1 MIIFLINQT
10 IYNIIMEKLIRK
22 ILKEM
27 EEEKELSNLKETL
40 LGYISTVGVL
50 ETIKMVGDID
60 IFNEIIPDYFSKKSH
75 KIDLINELVNANDP
89 DGYIYFYELIN
100 SDISLGQVD
109 SYENGDGHTF
119 EQYILSVG
127 DGSVLISVYEYD
139 EDGNMY
145 DESVDNYR
153 VSLKKLPYNELN
165 KVFEVLVDYY
175 L

>member
-1 MIIFLINQT
+1 V
-10 IYNIIMEKLIRK
+10 
-22 ILKEM
+22 
-27 EEEKELSNLKETL
+27 EEEKKLTNLKETL
-40 LGYISTVGVL
+40 MGYISTVGVL

-60 IFNEIIPDYFSKKSH
+60 IFNEIVPDYFSKKSH

-139 EDGNMY
+139 EEGDMY
-145 DESVDNYR
+145 DESVDSYR
-153 VSLKKLPYNELN
+153 VSLKKLPNNELN

>member
-1 MIIFLINQT
+1 MKQLI
-10 IYNIIMEKLIRK
+10 KK
-22 ILKEM
+22 ILKEV
-27 EEEKELSNLKETL
+27 EEEKELTNLKETL
-40 LGYISTVGVL
+40 MGYISTVGVL

-60 IFNEIIPDYFSKKSH
+60 IFNEIVPDYFSKKSH

-127 DGSVLISVYEYD
+127 DGSVLISIYEYD
-139 EDGNMY
+139 EEGDMY
-145 DESVDNYR
+145 DESVDSYR
-153 VSLKKLPYNELN
+153 VSLGKLPNNELN

>member
-1 MIIFLINQT
+1 
-10 IYNIIMEKLIRK
+10 MERLIRK
-22 ILKEM
+22 ILKEV
-27 EEEKELSNLKETL
+27 EEEKKLTNLKETL
-40 LGYISTVGVL
+40 MGYISTVGVL

-139 EDGNMY
+139 EDGIMY
-145 DESVDNYR
+145 DDSVDNYR
-153 VSLKKLPYNELN
+153 VSLKKLPNNELN
-165 KVFEVLVDYY
+165 KVFKVLVDYY

>member
-1 MIIFLINQT
+1 
-10 IYNIIMEKLIRK
+10 MEKLIRK

>member
-1 MIIFLINQT
+1 
-10 IYNIIMEKLIRK
+10 MEKLIRK
-22 ILKEM
+22 ILKEV
-27 EEEKELSNLKETL
+27 EEEKKLTNLKETL
-40 LGYISTVGVL
+40 MGYISTVGVL

-60 IFNEIIPDYFSKKSH
+60 IFNEIVPDYFSKKSH

-139 EDGNMY
+139 EDGIMY
-145 DESVDNYR
+145 DDSVDNYR
-153 VSLKKLPYNELN
+153 VSLKKLPNNELN

>member
-1 MIIFLINQT
+1 MKQLI
-10 IYNIIMEKLIRK
+10 KK
-22 ILKEM
+22 ILKEV
-27 EEEKELSNLKETL
+27 EEEKELTNLKETL
-40 LGYISTVGVL
+40 MGYISTVGVL

-60 IFNEIIPDYFSKKSH
+60 IFNEIVPDYFSKKSH

-139 EDGNMY
+139 EDGIMY
-145 DESVDNYR
+145 DDSVDNYR
-153 VSLKKLPYNELN
+153 VSLKKLPNNELN

>member
-1 MIIFLINQT
+1 MK
-10 IYNIIMEKLIRK
+10 KLIRK
-22 ILKEM
+22 ILKEV
-27 EEEKELSNLKETL
+27 EEEKELTNLKETL
-40 LGYISTVGVL
+40 MGYISTVGVL

-60 IFNEIIPDYFSKKSH
+60 IFNEIVPDYFSKKSH

-109 SYENGDGHTF
+109 AYENGDGHTF

-139 EDGNMY
+139 EDDIMY
-145 DESVDNYR
+145 DDSVDNYR
-153 VSLKKLPYNELN
+153 VSLKKLPNNELN
-165 KVFEVLVDYY
+165 KVFKVLVDYY

>member
-1 MIIFLINQT
+1 MKDI
-10 IYNIIMEKLIRK
+10 IRK
-22 ILKEM
+22 ILKEV
-27 EEEKELSNLKETL
+27 EEEKELTNLKETL
-40 LGYISTVGVL
+40 MGYISTVGVL

-60 IFNEIIPDYFSKKSH
+60 IFNEIVPDYFSKKSH

-139 EDGNMY
+139 EDGIMY
-145 DESVDNYR
+145 DDSVDNYR
-153 VSLKKLPYNELN
+153 VSLKKLPNNELN

>member
-1 MIIFLINQT
+1 MKGI
-10 IYNIIMEKLIRK
+10 IRK
-22 ILKEM
+22 ILKEV
-27 EEEKELSNLKETL
+27 EEEKKLTNLKETL
-40 LGYISTVGVL
+40 MGYISTVGVL

-100 SDISLGQVD
+100 TDISLGQVD

-139 EDGNMY
+139 EDGIMY
-145 DESVDNYR
+145 DDSVDNYR
-153 VSLKKLPYNELN
+153 VSLKKLPNNELN

>member
-1 MIIFLINQT
+1 MKDI
-10 IYNIIMEKLIRK
+10 IRK
-22 ILKEM
+22 ILKEV
-27 EEEKELSNLKETL
+27 EEEKELTNLKETL
-40 LGYISTVGVL
+40 MGYISTVGVL

-60 IFNEIIPDYFSKKSH
+60 IFNEIVPDYFSKKSH

-139 EDGNMY
+139 EDGIMY
-145 DESVDNYR
+145 DDSVDNYR
-153 VSLKKLPYNELN
+153 VSLKKLPNNELN
-165 KVFEVLVDYY
+165 KVFKVLVDYY

>member
-1 MIIFLINQT
+1 MNYLKN
-10 IYNIIMEKLIRK
+10 YNTKECNMKDIIRK
-22 ILKEM
+22 ILKEV
-27 EEEKELSNLKETL
+27 EEEKKLTNLKETL
-40 LGYISTVGVL
+40 MGYISTVGVL

-60 IFNEIIPDYFSKKSH
+60 IFNEIVPDYFSKKSH

-100 SDISLGQVD
+100 TDISLGQVD

-139 EDGNMY
+139 EDGIMY
-145 DESVDNYR
+145 DDSVDNYR
-153 VSLKKLPYNELN
+153 VSLKKLPNNELN
-165 KVFEVLVDYY
+165 KVFKVLVDYY

>member
-10 IYNIIMEKLIRK
+10 IYIIIMKKLIRK

-27 EEEKELSNLKETL
+27 EEEKQLSKFQKTILE
-40 LGYISTVGVL
+40 YISTFGIL
-50 ETIKMVGDID
+50 ESIKMVGDFEN
-60 IFNEIIPDYFSKKSH
+60 FNKILPDYFDRNSH
-75 KIDLINELVNANDP
+75 KIDLINELVTDNDP

-100 SDISLGQVD
+100 TDISLGQVD

-119 EQYILSVG
+119 EEYIISIG
-127 DGSVLISVYEYD
+127 DGSVQISIYEYD
-139 EDGNMY
+139 EDGNLY
-145 DESVDNYR
+145 DESADS
-153 VSLKKLPYNELN
+153 VSLKKLLDNELN

>member
-1 MIIFLINQT
+1 MKQLI
-10 IYNIIMEKLIRK
+10 KK
-22 ILKEM
+22 ILKEV
-27 EEEKELSNLKETL
+27 EEEKELTNLKETL
-40 LGYISTVGVL
+40 MGYISTVGVL

-60 IFNEIIPDYFSKKSH
+60 IFNEIVPDYFSKKSH

-100 SDISLGQVD
+100 SGISLGQVD

-127 DGSVLISVYEYD
+127 DGSVLISIYEYD
-139 EDGNMY
+139 EEGDMY
-145 DESVDNYR
+145 DESVDSYR
-153 VSLKKLPYNELN
+153 VSLGKLPNNELN

>member
-1 MIIFLINQT
+1 MKN
-10 IYNIIMEKLIRK
+10 LIRK
-22 ILKEM
+22 ILKEV
-27 EEEKELSNLKETL
+27 EEEKKLTNLKETL
-40 LGYISTVGVL
+40 MGYISTVGVL

-60 IFNEIIPDYFSKKSH
+60 IFNEIVPDYFSKKSH

-100 SDISLGQVD
+100 TDISLGQVD

-139 EDGNMY
+139 EEGDMY
-145 DESVDNYR
+145 DESVDSYR
-153 VSLKKLPYNELN
+153 VSLKKLPNNELN
-165 KVFEVLVDYY
+165 KVFKVLVDYY

>member
-1 MIIFLINQT
+1 MKDI
-10 IYNIIMEKLIRK
+10 IRK
-22 ILKEM
+22 ILKEV
-27 EEEKELSNLKETL
+27 EEEKELTNLKETL
-40 LGYISTVGVL
+40 MGYISTVGVL

-60 IFNEIIPDYFSKKSH
+60 IFNEIVPDYFSKKSH

-127 DGSVLISVYEYD
+127 DGSVLISIYEYD
-139 EDGNMY
+139 EEGDMY
-145 DESVDNYR
+145 DESVDSYR
-153 VSLKKLPYNELN
+153 VSLGKLPNNELN

>member
-1 MIIFLINQT
+1 MQR
-10 IYNIIMEKLIRK
+10 LIRK
-22 ILKEM
+22 ILKEV
-27 EEEKELSNLKETL
+27 EEEKKLTNLKDTL
-40 LGYISTVGVL
+40 MSYISTVGVL

-60 IFNEIIPDYFSKKSH
+60 IFNEIVPDYFSKKSH
-75 KIDLINELVNANDP
+75 KIDLINELVNTNDP

-100 SDISLGQVD
+100 TDISLGQVD

-139 EDGNMY
+139 EDGIMY
-145 DESVDNYR
+145 DDSVDNYR
-153 VSLKKLPYNELN
+153 VSLKKLPNNELN
-165 KVFEVLVDYY
+165 KVFKVLVDYY

>member
-1 MIIFLINQT
+1 M
-10 IYNIIMEKLIRK
+10 KDLIRK
-22 ILKEM
+22 ILKEV
-27 EEEKELSNLKETL
+27 EEEKELTNLKETL
-40 LGYISTVGVL
+40 MGYISTVGVL

-60 IFNEIIPDYFSKKSH
+60 IFNEIVPDYFSKKSH

-127 DGSVLISVYEYD
+127 DGSVLISIYEYD
-139 EDGNMY
+139 EDGIMY
-145 DESVDNYR
+145 DDSVDNYR
-153 VSLKKLPYNELN
+153 VSLKKLPNNELN

>member
-1 MIIFLINQT
+1 MIGGF
-10 IYNIIMEKLIRK
+10 
-22 ILKEM
+22 
-27 EEEKELSNLKETL
+27 
-40 LGYISTVGVL
+40 
-50 ETIKMVGDID
+50 D

-100 SDISLGQVD
+100 TDISLGQVD

-127 DGSVLISVYEYD
+127 DGSVLISIYEYD
-139 EDGNMY
+139 EDGIMY
-145 DESVDNYR
+145 DDSVDNYR
-153 VSLKKLPYNELN
+153 VSLKKLPNNELN
-165 KVFEVLVDYY
+165 KVFKVLVDYY

>member
-1 MIIFLINQT
+1 MKDI
-10 IYNIIMEKLIRK
+10 IRK
-22 ILKEM
+22 ILKEV
-27 EEEKELSNLKETL
+27 EEEKELTNLKETL
-40 LGYISTVGVL
+40 MGYISTVGVL

-60 IFNEIIPDYFSKKSH
+60 IFNEIVPDYFSKKSH

-109 SYENGDGHTF
+109 AYENGDGHTF

-139 EDGNMY
+139 EDDIMY
-145 DESVDNYR
+145 DDSVDNYR
-153 VSLKKLPYNELN
+153 VSLKKLPNNELN
-165 KVFEVLVDYY
+165 KVFKVLVDYY

>member
-1 MIIFLINQT
+1 MKQ
-10 IYNIIMEKLIRK
+10 LIRK
-22 ILKEM
+22 ILKEV
-27 EEEKELSNLKETL
+27 EEEKKLTNLKETL
-40 LGYISTVGVL
+40 MGYISTVGVL

-60 IFNEIIPDYFSKKSH
+60 IFNELVPDYFSKKSH

-100 SDISLGQVD
+100 TDISLGQVD

-127 DGSVLISVYEYD
+127 DGSVLISIYEYD
-139 EDGNMY
+139 EDGIMY
-145 DESVDNYR
+145 DDSVDNYR
-153 VSLKKLPYNELN
+153 VSLKKLPNNELN
-165 KVFEVLVDYY
+165 KVFKVLVDYY

>member
-1 MIIFLINQT
+1 MKQLI
-10 IYNIIMEKLIRK
+10 KK
-22 ILKEM
+22 ILKEV
-27 EEEKELSNLKETL
+27 EEEKELTNLKETL
-40 LGYISTVGVL
+40 MGYISTVGVL

-60 IFNEIIPDYFSKKSH
+60 IFNEIVPDYFSKKSH

-109 SYENGDGHTF
+109 AYENGDGHTF

-127 DGSVLISVYEYD
+127 DGSVLISIYEYD
-139 EDGNMY
+139 EDGIMY
-145 DESVDNYR
+145 DDSVDNYR
-153 VSLKKLPYNELN
+153 VSLKKLPNNELN

>member
-1 MIIFLINQT
+1 MKSI
-10 IYNIIMEKLIRK
+10 IRK
-22 ILKEM
+22 ILKEV
-27 EEEKELSNLKETL
+27 EEEKKLTNLKETL
-40 LGYISTVGVL
+40 MGYISTFGVL
-50 ETIKMVGDID
+50 NTIKMVGDID
-60 IFNEIIPDYFSKKSH
+60 NFNIILPGYFDKNSH
-75 KIDLINELVNANDP
+75 KIDLINQIVQDNEP

-139 EDGNMY
+139 EYDNMY
-145 DESVDNYR
+145 DDSVDNYR
-153 VSLKKLPYNELN
+153 VSLKKLPNNELN

>member
-1 MIIFLINQT
+1 MKDI
-10 IYNIIMEKLIRK
+10 IRK
-22 ILKEM
+22 ILKEV
-27 EEEKELSNLKETL
+27 EEEKELTNLKETL
-40 LGYISTVGVL
+40 MGYISTVGVL

-60 IFNEIIPDYFSKKSH
+60 IFNEIVPDYFSKKSH

-109 SYENGDGHTF
+109 AYENGDGHTF

-127 DGSVLISVYEYD
+127 DGSVLISIYEYD
-139 EDGNMY
+139 EDGIMY
-145 DESVDNYR
+145 DDSVDNYR
-153 VSLKKLPYNELN
+153 VSLKKLPNNELN
-165 KVFEVLVDYY
+165 KVFKVLVDYY

>member
-1 MIIFLINQT
+1 M
-10 IYNIIMEKLIRK
+10 
-22 ILKEM
+22 
-27 EEEKELSNLKETL
+27 
-40 LGYISTVGVL
+40 GYISTVGVL

-60 IFNEIIPDYFSKKSH
+60 IFNEIVPDYFSKKSH

-109 SYENGDGHTF
+109 AYENGDGHTF

-139 EDGNMY
+139 EDDIMY
-145 DESVDNYR
+145 FD
-153 VSLKKLPYNELN
+153 
-165 KVFEVLVDYY
+165 
-175 L
+175 